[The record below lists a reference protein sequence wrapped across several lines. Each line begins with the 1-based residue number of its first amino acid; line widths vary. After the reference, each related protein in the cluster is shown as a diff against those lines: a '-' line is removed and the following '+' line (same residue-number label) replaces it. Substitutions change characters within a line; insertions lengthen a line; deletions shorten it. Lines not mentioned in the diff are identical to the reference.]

1 MPLRKMGLIAL
12 FAFACCTGFPSYSFA
27 DTFQAFGSN
36 EIIETGTDGQDAI
49 SPQTSVDQSWSFVL
63 YGGGKN
69 STSWRQKDNATSMY
83 VYCRSITNGVMHL
96 GNWGAWNA
104 SGSGAKN
111 CTQGNPVLRK
121 EGEYEVWNTV
131 YESGMRW
138 SQMIGS
144 SNQTHCKANGKWSPD
159 TVGHF
164 TVLS

>member
-1 MPLRKMGLIAL
+1 MSIKKGIAFVL
-12 FAFACCTGFPSYSFA
+12 LGIACCTAIPSFSYA

-36 EIIETGTDGQDAI
+36 EIIETDPNEENGV
-49 SPQTSVDQSWSFVL
+49 SPLTSVDRQWAFVL

-69 STSWRQKDNATSMY
+69 STEWRQKDNATSMY
-83 VYCRSITNGVMHL
+83 VKCESITNGVARL

-111 CTQGNPVLRK
+111 CTQGNPVLRRT
-121 EGEYEVWNTV
+121 GEYEVWNTV
-131 YESGMRW
+131 YENGMRW
-138 SQMIGS
+138 SQMVGS
-144 SNQTHCKANGKWSPD
+144 SNQTHCKASGKWSPD